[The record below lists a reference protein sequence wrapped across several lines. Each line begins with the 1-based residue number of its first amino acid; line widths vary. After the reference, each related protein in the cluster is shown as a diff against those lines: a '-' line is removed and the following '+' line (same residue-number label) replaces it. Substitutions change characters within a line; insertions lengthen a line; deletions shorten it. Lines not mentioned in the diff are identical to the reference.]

1 MGDESTGPGSI
12 LCSEDGVEKTMAD
25 QMVIAVLTFLHIAS
39 AMGWLGG
46 VVFFL
51 SAVGP
56 GVRAFT
62 PAASLE
68 FLTKVGP
75 RQLRYFGGVATSTI
89 VFGLALLV
97 ATFGTDVSTWPGYIE
112 VGFTLGFVAY
122 LIAILVTIPT
132 FRKVDKIAHQMMA
145 NPQAGPPPPEFPKLL
160 KRANM
165 AAVAVALILF
175 FTMLFMVSSAVFA

>member
-1 MGDESTGPGSI
+1 
-12 LCSEDGVEKTMAD
+12 MAD
-25 QMVIAVLTFLHIAS
+25 QTVIAVLTFLHIVS

-75 RQLRYFGGVATSTI
+75 KQTRYFGAVATLTV
-89 VFGLALLV
+89 VFGLGLLF
-97 ATFGTDVSTWPGYIE
+97 ATFGSDFSTWPGYIE
-112 VGFTLGFVAY
+112 VGFSLGLIAY
-122 LIAILVTIPT
+122 LIAVLVTIPA
-132 FRKVDKIAHQMMA
+132 FRKADKIAHQIMA
-145 NPQAGPPPPEFPKLL
+145 NPQPGPPPPEFLRLL
-160 KRANM
+160 SRGNM
-165 AAVAVALILF
+165 SVMAIAAILLL
-175 FTMLFMVSSAVFA
+175 TLVFMVSSAVFS